1 MSEAQMKET
10 VYKFCK
16 ALAAKNLD
24 MISSLMTEDSS
35 LYWGPY
41 NFSGMAEIHNWTSE
55 LFELFPFM
63 SFKEKS
69 IEVKGSIVNHGFMI
83 AFLTTQG
90 RQGWLPCEAE
100 YTFTDNKI
108 SQLKIKLLHGFLAVS
123 QDEVERVKP
132 QGTK

>member
-1 MSEAQMKET
+1 
-10 VYKFCK
+10 
-16 ALAAKNLD
+16 
-24 MISSLMTEDSS
+24 MTEEPS
-35 LYWGPY
+35 LSWGPY
-41 NFSGMAEIHNWTSE
+41 NFLGVEDILTWAAE

-69 IEVKGSIVNHGFMI
+69 LEVNESSAKHEFMI

-90 RQGWLPCEAE
+90 RQGWLPCDAE
-100 YTFTDNKI
+100 YTFRDDKI

-132 QGTK
+132 QATKLQ